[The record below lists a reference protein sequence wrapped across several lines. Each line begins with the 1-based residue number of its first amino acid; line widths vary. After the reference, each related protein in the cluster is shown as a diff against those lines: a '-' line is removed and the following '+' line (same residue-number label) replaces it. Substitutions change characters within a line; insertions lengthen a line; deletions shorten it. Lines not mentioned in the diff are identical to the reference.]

1 MCIFN
6 HNFRFYI
13 YKIFNYYINMSTSTK
28 SKCEEMKSTKSYGYR
43 IPKILNVT
51 LNNRERAKLVY
62 SEAISI
68 DLEPPTKIEDLT
80 TQLNMMMMPG
90 QKIKP
95 YTYAVVELEDILFL
109 TLFQDSLRTIER
121 TIPERNG
128 SAQIFRGID
137 PLSDIGNH
145 ILTILESLFR
155 DYIAIGQDGKKYLMF
170 FRVVGSNM
178 ELYNKHG
185 SLVSFLKNAI
195 LDNFCEL
202 LDDSKLDYTDV
213 EIEIF
218 DLYYYFGAAGELLLS
233 KRNVSSY
240 DLNFNFLSG
249 TLMQEDYN
257 ADGRLM
263 IANNSLAVLLGDL
276 NPSYKVFLKYNNS
289 DLIGKNIDKT
299 DDAISLME
307 RGIKLYYIRDP
318 ELIQGIL
325 KNKYLTNLSALRMS
339 INILIHSL
347 RSNKILDVKDI
358 DYFKTLSGNIQLKS
372 YNEELHKTI
381 GDAMNE
387 LMKSDTIRGN
397 ESVMRGIKKVSDA
410 YGVVDKDLRIKQSI
424 KDLMVESNR
433 AHEGELKRVRGV
445 KSGGKRKNA
454 THKKKRSNK
463 KRNNISKNKKK
474 HTKYNK
480 NNKNRQQTRKNM
492 KTKKNRK

>member
-1 MCIFN
+1 MATD
-6 HNFRFYI
+6 
-13 YKIFNYYINMSTSTK
+13 INK
-28 SKCEEMKSTKSYGYR
+28 SKCEEMKSTKSFGYQ

-62 SEAISI
+62 SKAISI

-80 TQLNMMMMPG
+80 MQLNNMMTPG

-95 YTYAVVELEDILFL
+95 YTYAAIQLEEILFF
-109 TLFQDSLRTIER
+109 TLFHDSLKTIER

-128 SAQIFRGID
+128 SMYTLRGID
-137 PLSDIGNH
+137 PMSDVGHH
-145 ILTILESLFR
+145 ILTTLEYLFR
-155 DYIAIGQDGKKYLMF
+155 DYITIGQDGKKYLMF

-213 EIEIF
+213 EVETF
-218 DLYYYFGAAGELLLS
+218 DLYFYFGAAGELLLS

-249 TLMQEDYN
+249 TLMQEYYN
-257 ADGRLM
+257 ADGRLR
-263 IANNSLAVLLGDL
+263 IANNSLFVLLNYL
-276 NPSYKVFLKYNNS
+276 NPSYRVYLKYNNK

-299 DDAISLME
+299 DDAISLMK

-325 KNKYLTNLSALRMS
+325 KNKYSINVSALRTS

-347 RSNKILDVKDI
+347 QSNKVAPSII
-358 DYFKTLSGNIQLKS
+358 EHFKTLSGRIQLRS
-372 YNEELHKTI
+372 YNEELHRTI

-387 LMKSDTIRGN
+387 LLKIDAIRSN

-410 YGVVDKDLRIKQSI
+410 FGVVDKDLRIKQAVR
-424 KDLMVESNR
+424 DLMVEDNMV
-433 AHEGELKRVRGV
+433 HEGELRRVRGV
-445 KSGGKRKNA
+445 KSGGKRKNT

-463 KRNNISKNKKK
+463 KINNISKNKNK
-474 HTKYNK
+474 HTKHNK
-480 NNKNRQQTRKNM
+480 NNKKKQTRKNM
-492 KTKKNRK
+492 KTKKNKK

>member
-1 MCIFN
+1 MATD
-6 HNFRFYI
+6 
-13 YKIFNYYINMSTSTK
+13 INK
-28 SKCEEMKSTKSYGYR
+28 SKCEEMKSTKSFGYQ

-51 LNNRERAKLVY
+51 LNNRQRAKLVY
-62 SEAISI
+62 NQAISI

-80 TQLNMMMMPG
+80 TQLNMMMIPG
-90 QKIKP
+90 QNIKP
-95 YTYAVVELEDILFL
+95 YTYAVIQLEEILFF
-109 TLFQDSLRTIER
+109 TLFHDSLKTIER

-128 SAQIFRGID
+128 SMYTLKGID
-137 PLSDIGNH
+137 PLSDVGHH
-145 ILTILESLFR
+145 ILTTLEYLFR

-195 LDNFCEL
+195 MDHFCEL
-202 LDDSKLDYTDV
+202 LDHSKLDYSDV
-213 EIEIF
+213 EYEMF
-218 DLYYYFGAAGELLLS
+218 DLYFYFGAAGELLLS
-233 KRNVSSY
+233 NRNVSSY

-257 ADGRLM
+257 ADGRVR
-263 IANNSLAVLLGDL
+263 IANNSLIVLLGYL
-276 NPSYKVFLKYNNS
+276 NPSYKVYLKYNNI

-299 DDAISLME
+299 ADAISLLR

-325 KNKYLTNLSALRMS
+325 KNKYLTNLSGLRMS
-339 INILIHSL
+339 MNILIHSL
-347 RSNKILDVKDI
+347 TSNKILDTKDI
-358 DYFKTLSGNIQLKS
+358 EYFKTLSGNIQLKS

-410 YGVVDKDLRIKQSI
+410 YGKISTDLRIKQAI

-454 THKKKRSNK
+454 THKKNRSNK
-463 KRNNISKNKKK
+463 KINNISKNISKNKNK
-474 HTKYNK
+474 HTKHNK
-480 NNKNRQQTRKNM
+480 NYKKKQTRKNM
-492 KTKKNRK
+492 KTKKNKK